1 VGAIAGFV
9 VGYYVG
15 TQQGREGLQQL
26 IESWQYISQSEE
38 FKGAVASAV
47 TMAAGLLKQGA
58 RSGPASAVYPA
69 LAEGVIDL
77 LARRRA
83 AA

>member
-1 VGAIAGFV
+1 M
-9 VGYYVG
+9 GYYVG
-15 TQQGREGLQQL
+15 TQQGREGLQRL
-26 IESWQYISQSEE
+26 IESWEYISQSEE
-38 FKGAVASAV
+38 FNGLVASAA
-47 TMAAGLLKQGA
+47 TTPAGLLKQGA
-58 RSGPASAVYPA
+58 RSGPAASVYPA